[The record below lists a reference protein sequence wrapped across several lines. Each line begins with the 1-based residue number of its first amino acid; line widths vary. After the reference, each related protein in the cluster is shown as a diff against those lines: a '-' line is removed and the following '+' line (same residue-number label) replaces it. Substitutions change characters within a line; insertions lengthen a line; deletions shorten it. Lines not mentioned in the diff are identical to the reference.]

1 VTVAGRHSCAK
12 TQTAAAITLFQL
24 EFLISHCF
32 AKQSSNRDPKLQ
44 AHQSHNTTMAD
55 LSDAYMSDAE
65 SVVSEEDFFES
76 GDEEN
81 LPSPQKKTKAKPKA
95 KGKATRMD
103 VEETVEVLGENQNKG
118 AAKPAKGNGKKKT
131 VEEMYQKKT
140 QLEHILLRPDTYS
153 KFSQELLAHSFH
165 FTKRISTTLPY
176 EYLTFSLSTTILF
189 LVQSDRWNV

>member
-1 VTVAGRHSCAK
+1 VTAAGRHSCAK
-12 TQTAAAITLFQL
+12 TQTAADITFPSLNFSR
-24 EFLISHCF
+24 LIVF

-65 SVVSEEDFFES
+65 SVISEEDFFES

-95 KGKATRMD
+95 KSKTTRMD
-103 VEETVEVLGENQNKG
+103 VDETVEVLGENQNKG
-118 AAKPAKGNGKKKT
+118 AAKPMAKGNGKKKT

-153 KFSQELLAHSFH
+153 KFSQELVVHSFPE
-165 FTKRISTTLPY
+165 TCLDSI
-176 EYLTFSLSTTILF
+176 EYLTFSFSKIILF
-189 LVQSDRWNV
+189 VIQSDRWNV